1 MKHMNNNEISEIL
14 DEHRKYFETGI
25 TRDLEF
31 RLQQLVKLKQM
42 IRRNEDVLTQALQM
56 ELHKSA
62 YEAFSTEIGI
72 LYTAIN
78 YAVKNLKKWVSPQTV
93 KTPLML
99 FGARSRIYAEPYGTV
114 LIIAPFNYPVNL
126 VFEPLIGAIAAGN
139 CAVIK
144 PSELTPGVSRI
155 ITLMIKETFDEAYI
169 RVIEGKQDV
178 TSTLINAP
186 FDYIFFTGSP
196 RVGKIV
202 MEAAARRLIPVTLE
216 LGGKNPCIVDETADI
231 DTATRKIAWGKF
243 SNAGQICV
251 APDYMIVHK
260 QVKTHLIDSLKK
272 HLISFYGDDP
282 RESDDFGRIINE
294 AHTERLCQLIDHSKV
309 VVGGDYDI
317 KQKYIAPTILDSVQ
331 WNDRIME
338 EEIFGPILP
347 VLEYENLDEVISHIK
362 NKQKPLAIYIFTK
375 DKMVGKKIIDNVSY
389 GGGCINDVLV
399 HVGNPHLPFGGV
411 GTSGIGSYHGKRS
424 FDTFSHMKS
433 ILERNMSMES
443 DIMYPPYTAK
453 KLGMIKKFLK

>member
-1 MKHMNNNEISEIL
+1 
-14 DEHRKYFETGI
+14 
-25 TRDLEF
+25 
-31 RLQQLVKLKQM
+31 
-42 IRRNEDVLTQALQM
+42 
-56 ELHKSA
+56 
-62 YEAFSTEIGI
+62 
-72 LYTAIN
+72 
-78 YAVKNLKKWVSPQTV
+78 
-93 KTPLML
+93 
-99 FGARSRIYAEPYGTV
+99 
-114 LIIAPFNYPVNL
+114 
-126 VFEPLIGAIAAGN
+126 
-139 CAVIK
+139 
-144 PSELTPGVSRI
+144 
-155 ITLMIKETFDEAYI
+155 MIKETFDEAYV

-186 FDYIFFTGSP
+186 FDYIFFTGSS

-231 DTATRKIAWGKF
+231 DTAARKIAWGKF

-251 APDYMIVHK
+251 APDYLVIHK
-260 QVKTHLIDSLKK
+260 QVKAYLLDSLKK
-272 HLISFYGDDP
+272 HLISFYGDNP

-294 AHTERLCQLIDHSKV
+294 EHAERLRQLIDPDKV
-309 VVGGDYDI
+309 VVGGDYNI
-317 KQKYIAPTILDSVQ
+317 KQKYIAPTILDGVE

-347 VLEYENLDEVISHIK
+347 LLEYENLDEVISHIK
-362 NKQKPLAIYIFTK
+362 NKQKPLAIYVFTK
-375 DKMVGKKIIDNVSY
+375 DRIAGKKIIDNISY

>member
-1 MKHMNNNEISEIL
+1 
-14 DEHRKYFETGI
+14 
-25 TRDLEF
+25 
-31 RLQQLVKLKQM
+31 
-42 IRRNEDVLTQALQM
+42 M

-62 YEAFSTEIGI
+62 YEAFSTEIGV
-72 LYTAIN
+72 LYSAIN
-78 YAVKNLKKWVSPQTV
+78 YAVKNLKKWASPQTV

-126 VFEPLIGAIAAGN
+126 VFEPLIGAITAGN
-139 CAVIK
+139 CAIIK

-155 ITLMIKETFDEAYI
+155 IALMIKETFDEAYV

-186 FDYIFFTGSP
+186 FDYIFFTGSS

-231 DTATRKIAWGKF
+231 DTAARKIAWGKF

-251 APDYMIVHK
+251 APDYLVIHK
-260 QVKTHLIDSLKK
+260 QVKAYLLDSLKK
-272 HLISFYGDDP
+272 HLISFYGDNP

-294 AHTERLCQLIDHSKV
+294 EHAERLRQLIDPDKV
-309 VVGGDYDI
+309 VVGGDYNI
-317 KQKYIAPTILDSVQ
+317 KQKYIAPTILDGVE

-347 VLEYENLDEVISHIK
+347 LLEYENLDEVISHIK
-362 NKQKPLAIYIFTK
+362 NKQKPLAIYVFTK
-375 DKMVGKKIIDNVSY
+375 DRIAGKKIIDNISY

>member
-1 MKHMNNNEISEIL
+1 MTA
-14 DEHRKYFETGI
+14 KYS
-25 TRDLEF
+25 D
-31 RLQQLVKLKQM
+31 
-42 IRRNEDVLTQALQM
+42 
-56 ELHKSA
+56 
-62 YEAFSTEIGI
+62 TEI
-72 LYTAIN
+72 A
-78 YAVKNLKKWVSPQTV
+78 
-93 KTPLML
+93 
-99 FGARSRIYAEPYGTV
+99 
-114 LIIAPFNYPVNL
+114 
-126 VFEPLIGAIAAGN
+126 
-139 CAVIK
+139 
-144 PSELTPGVSRI
+144 
-155 ITLMIKETFDEAYI
+155 LMIKETFDEAYI

-202 MEAAARRLIPVTLE
+202 MEAAAHRLIPVTLE

-231 DTATRKIAWGKF
+231 DTAARKIAWGKF

-251 APDYMIVHK
+251 APDYLVIHK
-260 QVKTHLIDSLKK
+260 QVKAYLLDSLKK
-272 HLISFYGDDP
+272 HLISFYGDNP

-294 AHTERLCQLIDHSKV
+294 EHAERLRQLIDPDKV
-309 VVGGDYDI
+309 VVGGDYNI
-317 KQKYIAPTILDSVQ
+317 KQKYIAPTILDGVE

-347 VLEYENLDEVISHIK
+347 LLEYENLDEVISHIK
-362 NKQKPLAIYIFTK
+362 NKQKPLAIYVFTK
-375 DKMVGKKIIDNVSY
+375 DRIAGKKIIDNISY

-433 ILERNMSMES
+433 ILQRNMSMES

>member
-1 MKHMNNNEISEIL
+1 MKHMHDNEIIEIL
-14 DEHRKYFETGI
+14 DEHRKYFETGV
-25 TRDLEF
+25 TRDVDF

-42 IRRNEDVLTQALQM
+42 IRRNEDVILQALQM

-62 YEAFSTEIGI
+62 YEAFSTEIGV
-72 LYTAIN
+72 LYSAIN
-78 YAVKNLKKWVSPQTV
+78 YAVKNLKKWASPQTV

-99 FGARSRIYAEPYGTV
+99 FGARSKIYAEPYGTV

-126 VFEPLIGAIAAGN
+126 VFEPLIGAITAGN
-139 CAVIK
+139 CAIIK

-155 ITLMIKETFDEAYI
+155 IALMIKETFDEAYV

-186 FDYIFFTGSP
+186 FDYIFFTGSS

-231 DTATRKIAWGKF
+231 DTAARKIAWGKF

-251 APDYMIVHK
+251 APDYLVIHK
-260 QVKTHLIDSLKK
+260 QVKAYLLDSLKK
-272 HLISFYGDDP
+272 HLISFYGDNP

-294 AHTERLCQLIDHSKV
+294 EHAERLRQLIDPDKV
-309 VVGGDYDI
+309 VVGGDYNI
-317 KQKYIAPTILDSVQ
+317 KQKYIAPTILDGVE

-338 EEIFGPILP
+338 EEIFGPIVPL
-347 VLEYENLDEVISHIK
+347 LEYENLDEVISHIK
-362 NKQKPLAIYIFTK
+362 NKQKPLAIYVFTK
-375 DKMVGKKIIDNVSY
+375 DRIAGKKIIDNISY